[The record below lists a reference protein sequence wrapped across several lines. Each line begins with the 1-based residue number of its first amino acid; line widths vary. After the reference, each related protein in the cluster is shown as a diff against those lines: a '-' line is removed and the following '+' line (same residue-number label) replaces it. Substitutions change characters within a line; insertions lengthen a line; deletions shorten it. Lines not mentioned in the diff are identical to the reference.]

1 MPRKRGLITGASL
14 GARLSGLIRF
24 DDTIDFLRS
33 FGSGLRNY
41 TVSEEVYDHNSM
53 MVGIRFAQSGTK
65 AYIVEQSGN
74 LKQYT
79 LTTPFDFS
87 TKTLDGTVAIDEL
100 SERYV
105 RGFTISSDGRYI
117 YIAGSDYDGVSM
129 FTLSTPF
136 DVTSTIT
143 RGVNTST
150 HKDIAASGQ
159 ASENNMRGF
168 TMKPDGTRIY
178 ACGYGNDRLYQWN
191 LSTAF
196 DLSTCSYDDYYELT
210 YQNDSSTKVPR
221 ALEFKSDGTKVYV
234 VDSYWDNIYEISL
247 SVAWDLTSG
256 TLTNGSVLDI
266 SGSASEAYG
275 LRFRPDGRSFYLLDS
290 TSNDLHEFRMTT
302 PWDISTATVGPTT
315 LNLSAV
321 NDHLG
326 ISWNTDGTQLVV
338 CSGENAD
345 LAIMNCPA
353 ASAGTYS
360 FNVTASG
367 SANYSVAGIDREG
380 GVDGP
385 DPNVY
390 VHVGDTINF
399 AVSAS
404 SHPFYIRESAGGS
417 NVSGVT
423 NQGATNATVSWTPST
438 AGAYVYQCGSH
449 SGMVGNIFV
458 EPKGYDL
465 SQITTTGRTT
475 LSMDD
480 SILNNSTVVTN
491 QSHDF
496 YHVAVADCLVVDS
509 GTKILMLDPWNTS
522 FDKFSLF
529 PFRVTDDVTTLI
541 DGCRAT
547 DDDNNAATSPWDLVW
562 TPNGDKFF
570 VLDVN
575 ADRILQYSV
584 TTPFII
590 DRYNSTYDGS
600 SQLVNVADSTPLGM
614 CFSPDGTLL
623 FVIGNNEDIL
633 ICYQLANPY
642 DVVTSFSELGGTGNN
657 REDLSVVDSAARGVV
672 MEETAAGVSIFWFGS
687 GTDKIYRKDLL
698 GF

>member
-1 MPRKRGLITGASL
+1 MPRKRGLISGSSF
-14 GARLSGLIRF
+14 GARLSGLVSF
-24 DDTIDFLRS
+24 DDTIDFLRA

-41 TVSEEVYDHNSM
+41 TVSEGVYTHTNNI
-53 MVGIRFAQSGTK
+53 VALRFAQGGTK
-65 AYIVEQSGN
+65 AYIVEEGGN

-79 LTTPFDFS
+79 LTTPYDFS

-105 RGFTISSDGRYI
+105 RGFALSSDGRYI
-117 YIAGSDYDGVSM
+117 YLSGSDYDGVSM

-143 RGVNTST
+143 RGINTTVHIDISAST
-150 HKDIAASGQ
+150 Q
-159 ASENNMRGF
+159 ANESTVRGF

-196 DLSTCSYDDYYELT
+196 DLSTCSYDDHYELT
-210 YQNDSSTKVPR
+210 YQNDNSTKVPR
-221 ALEFKSDGTKVYV
+221 CLEFNSDGTKVYV

-266 SGSASEAYG
+266 SGSAGGAYG

-290 TSNDLHEFRMTT
+290 SFNDLHEFRMTT
-302 PWDISTATVGPTT
+302 AWDITTATVGPTT
-315 LNLSAV
+315 LSLSALS
-321 NDHLG
+321 DHFG

-338 CSGENAD
+338 CAGENAD
-345 LAIMNCPA
+345 LEIMNCPA

-367 SANYSVAGIDREG
+367 SSDYTVSGTDREG
-380 GVDGP
+380 SVSGG

-390 VHVGDTINF
+390 VHVGDTIEF

-438 AGAYVYQCGSH
+438 AGAYVYQCSSH

-465 SQITTTGRTT
+465 SQMTTTGRTT

-480 SILNNSTVVTN
+480 AILNNSTIASG

-496 YHVAVADCLVVDS
+496 YHVAVADCLIVDS
-509 GTKILMLDPWNTS
+509 GSKILMLDPWNS
-522 FDKFSLF
+522 SYDKFSLF
-529 PFRVTDDVTTLI
+529 PLRVTDDATTLI
-541 DGCRAT
+541 DGCRSFSADNSFAT
-547 DDDNNAATSPWDLVW
+547 NPWDIVW
-562 TPNGDKFF
+562 SPQGDKFF
-570 VLDVN
+570 ALDLN

-590 DRYNSTYDGS
+590 DRYNTTFDGS
-600 SQLVNVADSTPLGM
+600 SQLINVADSVPLGM

-623 FVIGNNEDIL
+623 FIIGNSEDIL
-633 ICYQLANPY
+633 ICYKLANPY
-642 DVVTSFSELGGTGNN
+642 DVINAFTELGGTGNN
-657 REDLSVVDSAARGVV
+657 REDLSTVDAYPYCIL
-672 MEETAAGVSIFWFGS
+672 MEDTDAGVSIFWAGS
-687 GTDKIYRKDLL
+687 QNDRIYRKDLL

>member
-1 MPRKRGLITGASL
+1 MPRKRGLVTGASV
-14 GARLSGLIRF
+14 GARLGGLIRF
-24 DDTIDFLRS
+24 EDTIDFLRS

-41 TVSEEVYDHNSM
+41 TVSEAVYNHGSDM
-53 MVGIRFAQSGTK
+53 YALRFAQLGTK
-65 AYIVEQSGN
+65 AYIVETSGN

-79 LTTPFDFS
+79 LSIPYDFS

-105 RGFTISSDGRYI
+105 RAFTLSSDGQYI
-117 YIAGSDYDGVSM
+117 YIAGSEHDGVSM

-136 DVTSTIT
+136 DVTSTLT
-143 RGVNTST
+143 RGFNTT
-150 HKDIAASGQ
+150 IHNDITATAQ
-159 ASENNMRGF
+159 ASETYIRGF
-168 TMKPDGTRIY
+168 TMKPDGTRIF
-178 ACGYGNDRLYQWN
+178 ACGYGNDRVYQWN

-196 DLSTCSYDDYYELT
+196 DLTTCSFDSYGSLNYES
-210 YQNDSSTKVPR
+210 NPVPR
-221 ALEFKSDGTKVYV
+221 GIEFKSDGTKMYL
-234 VDSYWDNIYEISL
+234 VDSNYDKIYEVSL
-247 SVAWDLTSG
+247 SNAWDVTSG
-256 TLTNGSVLDI
+256 TLSNTANFSV
-266 SGSASEAYG
+266 SAQESAPVG
-275 LRFRPDGRSFYLLDS
+275 IRFRPDGRSFYLIGQS
-290 TSNDLHEFRMTT
+290 GNDLTEYRLTT
-302 PWDISTATVGPTT
+302 AWDLSTASAFTT
-315 LNLSAV
+315 LDLGAI
-321 NDHLG
+321 NDHFG
-326 ISWNTDGTQLVV
+326 FSWNTDGTQLVV
-338 CSGENAD
+338 CNGDNAE

-367 SANYSVAGIDREG
+367 STNYSVAGIDREG
-380 GVDGP
+380 GVDGS

-404 SHPFYIRESAGGS
+404 SHPFYIRTHPGGS

-465 SQITTTGRTT
+465 SQMTTTGRTT

-480 SILNNSTVVTN
+480 GALHNSGLVTN

-496 YHVAVADCLVVDS
+496 FHAAVADCLIVDS

-522 FDKFSLF
+522 YDKFSLF
-529 PFRVTDDVTTLI
+529 PFRVTDDATTLI
-541 DGCRAT
+541 DGCR
-547 DDDNNAATSPWDLVW
+547 DLVSDNSSATSPWDLVW
-562 TPNGDKFF
+562 SPNGDKFF
-570 VLDVN
+570 VLDVD
-575 ADRILQYSV
+575 ADEILQYSV
-584 TTPFII
+584 TTPFIL
-590 DRYNSTYDGS
+590 DRYNTTYDGA
-600 SQLVNVADSTPLGM
+600 SQKINVADATPSGM

-623 FVIGNNEDIL
+623 FVIGSNEDIL

-642 DVVTSFSELGGTGNN
+642 DVVNAFAELGGTGNN
-657 REDLSVVDSAARGVV
+657 REDLSTVDAYARGVL
-672 MEETAAGVSIFWFGS
+672 MEETDQGVSIFWIGDGNDS
-687 GTDKIYRKDLL
+687 VYRKDLL